1 MNGPGKDADAAPE
14 HLNITNNTQRNTMKS
29 QDIAIV
35 GILLAVGAIARLIA
49 TALVP
54 SPIVPNFVIVFY
66 CLAIMLIAPRFKE
79 ALGIGIVGGI
89 ISALISHSLFPP
101 ANLISE
107 PIGALVFLALKDK
120 MKVAPAVS
128 TLIATV
134 ASGITFVLIVMVLV
148 MVAPGMLYKAFT
160 ASSLYA
166 FFTMMVITIILP
178 TAILNTIVAQILYLP
193 AARVLSRGR
202 A

>member
-1 MNGPGKDADAAPE
+1 
-14 HLNITNNTQRNTMKS
+14 MKS

-107 PIGALVFLALKDK
+107 PLGAIVCLAVFLATRNRVKF
-120 MKVAPAVS
+120 APALA
-128 TLIATV
+128 TLAATF
-134 ASGITFVLIVMVLV
+134 ASGITFICIVILLV

-166 FFTMMVITIILP
+166 FFTLMMVTIILP
-178 TAILNTIVAQILYLP
+178 TAILNTVIAQILYLP

-202 A
+202 E

>member
-1 MNGPGKDADAAPE
+1 
-14 HLNITNNTQRNTMKS
+14 MKS

-54 SPIVPNFVIVFY
+54 SPIVPNFVIIFY

-107 PIGALVFLALKDK
+107 PLGAIVCLAVFLATKERVK
-120 MKVAPAVS
+120 FAPALS
-128 TLIATV
+128 TLVATV
-134 ASGITFVLIVMVLV
+134 VSGLVFIAIVMILV

-160 ASSLYA
+160 AASLYA
-166 FFTMMVITIILP
+166 FFSLMMVTIVLP
-178 TAILNTIVAQILYLP
+178 TAILNTVVAQILYIP

>member
-107 PIGALVFLALKDK
+107 PIGALVCLAVFLALKEK
-120 MKVAPAVS
+120 MKVAVS
-128 TLIATV
+128 DEENPSSILFCEISSIKNRVSFHSSPSIRSIFPDSILFYTV
-134 ASGITFVLIVMVLV
+134 R
-148 MVAPGMLYKAFT
+148 LYESQYPPCLK
-160 ASSLYA
+160 
-166 FFTMMVITIILP
+166 V
-178 TAILNTIVAQILYLP
+178 
-193 AARVLSRGR
+193 
-202 A
+202 

>member
-1 MNGPGKDADAAPE
+1 
-14 HLNITNNTQRNTMKS
+14 MKS

-107 PIGALVFLALKDK
+107 PIGAIVCLGVFMATNDRVKFAPALATLVATFASGLVFICI
-120 MKVAPAVS
+120 V
-128 TLIATV
+128 IA
-134 ASGITFVLIVMVLV
+134 LV

-160 ASSLYA
+160 ATSLYA
-166 FFTMMVITIILP
+166 FFSLMMISIILP
-178 TAILNTIVAQILYLP
+178 TAILNTVVAQILYLP

>member
-1 MNGPGKDADAAPE
+1 
-14 HLNITNNTQRNTMKS
+14 MKS

-66 CLAIMLIAPRFKE
+66 CIAIMLIAPRFKE

-107 PIGALVFLALKDK
+107 PLGALVCLAVFLATRERVKF
-120 MKVAPAVS
+120 APALS
-128 TLIATV
+128 TLLATF
-134 ASGITFVLIVMVLV
+134 ASGITFVCIVMVLV

-178 TAILNTIVAQILYLP
+178 TAILNTIVAQILYMP

>member
-1 MNGPGKDADAAPE
+1 
-14 HLNITNNTQRNTMKS
+14 MKS

-66 CLAIMLIAPRFKE
+66 CLAIMLILPTFRE

-107 PIGALVFLALKDK
+107 PLGALVCLGVFLALKDK
-120 MKVAPAVS
+120 ISFAPSVS
-128 TLIATV
+128 TLIATF
-134 ASGITFVLIVMVLV
+134 ASGLTFIAIVILLV

-160 ASSLYA
+160 ATSLYA
-166 FFTMMVITIILP
+166 FFSLMMVTIVLP
-178 TAILNTIVAQILYLP
+178 TAILNTVVAQILYLP

-202 A
+202 E

>member
-1 MNGPGKDADAAPE
+1 
-14 HLNITNNTQRNTMKS
+14 MKS

-54 SPIVPNFVIVFY
+54 SPIVPNFVIIFY
-66 CLAIMLIAPRFKE
+66 CLAIMLITPKFKE

-89 ISALISHSLFPP
+89 ISALISHSIFPP

-107 PIGALVFLALKDK
+107 PLGALVCIAVFLALRNRTKI
-120 MKVAPAVS
+120 APAAA
-128 TLIATV
+128 TLAATLT
-134 ASGITFVLIVMVLV
+134 SGIIFVGIVMILV
-148 MVAPGMLYKAFT
+148 MVAPEMLYKTFT

-166 FFTMMVITIILP
+166 FFTLMMVTIILP
-178 TAILNTIVAQILYLP
+178 TAILNTVVAQILYIP

>member
-1 MNGPGKDADAAPE
+1 M
-14 HLNITNNTQRNTMKS
+14 RS

-66 CLAIMLIAPRFKE
+66 CLAIMLIAPRFQE

-107 PIGALVFLALKDK
+107 PLGALVCLVVFNLLKNRFSF
-120 MKVAPAVS
+120 APSVS
-128 TLIATV
+128 TLAATFT
-134 ASGITFVLIVMVLV
+134 SGITFVVIVMILV

-166 FFTMMVITIILP
+166 FFSLMVVSIILP
-178 TAILNTIVAQILYLP
+178 TAIVNTIAAQILYIP

-202 A
+202 E

>member
-1 MNGPGKDADAAPE
+1 
-14 HLNITNNTQRNTMKS
+14 MKS

-66 CLAIMLIAPRFKE
+66 CLAIMLIVPKFKE

-107 PIGALVFLALKDK
+107 PLGAIVCLAVFIAIRDRVKF
-120 MKVAPAVS
+120 APAV
-128 TLIATV
+128 ATV
-134 ASGITFVLIVMVLV
+134 AATFASGIAFILIVMILV

-166 FFTMMVITIILP
+166 FFTLMIVTIILP
-178 TAILNTIVAQILYLP
+178 TAILNTLVAQILYLP
-193 AARVLSRGR
+193 AARVLSRGK

>member
-1 MNGPGKDADAAPE
+1 
-14 HLNITNNTQRNTMKS
+14 MKS

-49 TALVP
+49 AALIP
-54 SPIVPNFVIVFY
+54 SPIVPNFVIIFY
-66 CLAIMLIAPRFKE
+66 CLAIMLIAPKFKE

-107 PIGALVFLALKDK
+107 PLGAMVCLGVFLAVRDRVKF
-120 MKVAPAVS
+120 APAVA
-128 TLIATV
+128 TLAATIT
-134 ASGITFVLIVMVLV
+134 SGITFICIVMILV

-166 FFTMMVITIILP
+166 FFTLMMATIVIP
-178 TAILNTIVAQILYLP
+178 TAILNTVVAQILYLP
-193 AARVLSRGR
+193 AARVLSRGK